1 MRAER
6 AVEQRARVT
15 GERIGVLMGG
25 RSSEREVSLR
35 TGQAVY
41 QSLRRCGYDA
51 VAIDVTDRLSQ
62 DLKEQQVR
70 IAFLS
75 LHGPG
80 GEDGL
85 IQGFLETI
93 GMPYTGS
100 GVQASAVGMHKVVT
114 KTLLAAHAIP
124 VPPGTVIQRGDAPSL
139 AKVLKAAKLKLP
151 VVVKPASQGSTI
163 GVTIVRRAGQW
174 KEALALAHRY
184 DPDAMVE
191 AFIPGHEV
199 TVGILGSPD
208 GRLSVLPPVEIVA
221 PDGFYDFSAKYQKGK
236 TRYLCPAP
244 LPAKILKQIG
254 ELGRRTFKVLGCEG
268 AARVDFRVTP
278 KGRPYVLEINTVP
291 GMTETSLLPMAAAQA
306 GINYD
311 QLVVRILQS
320 ALARVERVTQ
330 RANKESV

>member
-1 MRAER
+1 
-6 AVEQRARVT
+6 
-15 GERIGVLMGG
+15 MGG

-35 TGQAVY
+35 TGQAVH
-41 QSLRRCGYDA
+41 QSLVRRGYDA
-51 VAIDVTDRLSQ
+51 VPIDVTDHLQQ
-62 DLKEQQVR
+62 DLKDQKIN

-80 GEDGL
+80 GEDGT

-114 KTLLAAHAIP
+114 KTLLAAHGIP
-124 VPPGTVIQRGDAPSL
+124 VPSGTVVQRGTAPSL
-139 AKVLKAAKLKLP
+139 AKILKSAKLKLP

-163 GVTIVRRAGQW
+163 GVTIVRHAKEW
-174 KEALALAHRY
+174 KDALALAHRY

-191 AFIPGHEV
+191 AYIPGHEV
-199 TVGILGSPD
+199 TVSILGGLAGAPKI
-208 GRLSVLPPVEIVA
+208 LPAVEIVA

-244 LPAKILKQIG
+244 LPAKILRQIG
-254 ELGRRTFKVLGCEG
+254 ELGRRTYHVLGCEG
-268 AARVDFRVTP
+268 AARVDFRITP

-306 GINYD
+306 GIDYD
-311 QLVVRILQS
+311 SLVEWILQS
-320 ALARVERVTQ
+320 ALD
-330 RANKESV
+330 RANRFAQAAKRESA

>member
-1 MRAER
+1 MGRGT
-6 AVEQRARVT
+6 RVT
-15 GERIGVLMGG
+15 DARIGVLMGG

-35 TGQAVY
+35 TGRAVY
-41 QSLRRCGYDA
+41 QSLLRGGYDA
-51 VAIDVTDRLSQ
+51 VAIDVTTRLPQ
-62 DLKEQQVR
+62 DLKDHEVA

-80 GEDGL
+80 GEDGS

-100 GVQASAVGMHKVVT
+100 GIQASAVGMHKVVT
-114 KTLLAAHAIP
+114 KTVLAAHAIP
-124 VPPGTVIQRGDAPSL
+124 VPPGTVVQRGHAPSL
-139 AKVLKAAKLKLP
+139 ANVLKGAKLTLP

-163 GVTIVRRAGQW
+163 GVTIVRRPSQW
-174 KEALALAHRY
+174 KGALALAHRY
-184 DPDAMVE
+184 DQDAMVE

-199 TVGILGSPD
+199 TVGILGQSD
-208 GRLSVLPPVEIVA
+208 GASNVLPPVEIVA

-244 LPAKILKQIG
+244 LPAKIIKQIG
-254 ELGRRTFKVLGCEG
+254 ELACRTFQVLGCEG
-268 AARVDFRVTP
+268 AARVDFRITS

-306 GINYD
+306 GIEYD
-311 QLVVRILQS
+311 QLVVRILES
-320 ALARVERVTQ
+320 ALARARQIPQAV
-330 RANKESV
+330 NKELP